1 MRIFGDNNWI
11 RVFDGGI
18 IRRGSGFQAYQKAVH
33 SNRGDLRVALAESS
47 KQLAPQSGPRVIQHT
62 TRSNKVIDTEK
73 TLEKKELK
81 ADGLIVT
88 EKKRTVEHEEVS
100 RKKWLMYLLFCLHF
114 SFFFIARFT
123 LSSQQFTTKWPQ
135 KVLCGCKTQKVFGKE
150 CPHRILWLTK
160 FESGFFES
168 GYKILRSVAGSHI
181 PVAKSAKT
189 YQKCVATKLFVAE
202 AIQCFVLLSVAIWT

>member
-1 MRIFGDNNWI
+1 MIIFRSLLSFAI
-11 RVFDGGI
+11 YVFI
-18 IRRGSGFQAYQKAVH
+18 IRLHSLAHLLPYSWSRATHPFLKTTYFCGKKRGKEWPTGYGDEILKIRSLAVTRLRECSARVNCEPTFDFQAYHKAVR

-100 RKKWLMYLLFCLHF
+100 D
-114 SFFFIARFT
+114 
-123 LSSQQFTTKWPQ
+123 
-135 KVLCGCKTQKVFGKE
+135 
-150 CPHRILWLTK
+150 
-160 FESGFFES
+160 
-168 GYKILRSVAGSHI
+168 
-181 PVAKSAKT
+181 AKT
-189 YQKCVATKLFVAE
+189 G
-202 AIQCFVLLSVAIWT
+202 